1 MRKIILLA
9 YATLSLLASQTLSA
23 ESLSGNYR
31 CWHFNVGGRGGS
43 CTSPAILFY
52 PDGRY
57 QMSSEKGTYSVKGNG
72 VTLSKSKHRGEGAI
86 SGEQIQFEY
95 DYKGNHHTVTYLRQG
110 DVPAEE
116 SAAKKPSGKGCHELE
131 LTVSCA
137 ASGSAVDWINTC
149 SLDCG
154 DGNRYDALAVQKD
167 HETLNCWHRQVPAN
181 RSCSVTVGSG
191 FDSKV
196 VGSVE
201 TSGSCKQT
209 LRGTCA
215 W

>member
-1 MRKIILLA
+1 MKKLFLVVLIPALALLF
-9 YATLSLLASQTLSA
+9 SA
-23 ESLSGNYR
+23 QAFARCQYWGPPINQYR
-31 CWHFNVGGRGGS
+31 CLPDKPGEAPQQSKKGG
-43 CTSPAILFY
+43 
-52 PDGRY
+52 
-57 QMSSEKGTYSVKGNG
+57 
-72 VTLSKSKHRGEGAI
+72 GAN
-86 SGEQIQFEY
+86 
-95 DYKGNHHTVTYLRQG
+95 DN
-110 DVPAEE
+110 A
-116 SAAKKPSGKGCHELE
+116 PSGGGCTQLD

-154 DGNRYDALAVQKD
+154 DENRYDALAVQQN
-167 HETLNCWHRQVPAN
+167 ETTLKCWHREVPPN

-196 VGSVE
+196 VGSVR
-201 TSGSCKQT
+201 TAGSCKQT